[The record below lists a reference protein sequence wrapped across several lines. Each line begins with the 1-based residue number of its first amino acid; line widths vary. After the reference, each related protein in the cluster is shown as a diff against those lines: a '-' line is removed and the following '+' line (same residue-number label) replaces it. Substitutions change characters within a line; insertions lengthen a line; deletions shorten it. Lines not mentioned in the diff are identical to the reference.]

1 MMADET
7 VAFHGQYLPGP
18 SRPPKSVCFLIA
30 LLFYI
35 LFLFSLWFPHL
46 PSPHSPSLISHFMID
61 IDYA

>member
-7 VAFHGQYLPGP
+7 VAFHGAISPP

-61 IDYA
+61 IDHA

>member
-7 VAFHGQYLPGP
+7 VAFHGAISPL
-18 SRPPKSVCFLIA
+18 SRHPKSVCFLIA

-61 IDYA
+61 IDHA